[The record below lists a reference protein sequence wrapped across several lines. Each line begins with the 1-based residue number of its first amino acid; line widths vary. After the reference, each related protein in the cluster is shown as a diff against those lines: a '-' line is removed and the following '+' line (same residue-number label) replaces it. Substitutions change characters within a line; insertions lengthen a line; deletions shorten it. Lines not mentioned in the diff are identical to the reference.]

1 MLISLVLLSLQ
12 NKYQADENT
21 IVEQINKLLPQTQ
34 CGQCNFPG
42 CRPYAEAINS
52 GAADINRCPPGGDYT
67 IEQLALLLNLEK
79 KPLADDLNPA
89 PKKKMVAKII
99 EEECIGCILCIKAC
113 PVDAIVGAVKK
124 MHTVIAD
131 QCTGCELCLAP
142 CPMDCIIMTE
152 QPNLIKYIE
161 KPDPELHASKTN

>member
-42 CRPYAEAINS
+42 CRPYAEAISS

-99 EEECIGCILCIKAC
+99 EEECIGCVLCIKAC